1 VKVRDVGRLRRA
13 FRVGVAAATCAIV
26 ATAVHGCLIV
36 EPPGELPRVPE
47 RRPIIVKGSLVPTNG
62 NVLGTFPD
70 KFIVP
75 VELSDP
81 TATFQW
87 SAFVNFNPLT
97 GDGLVLVEE
106 SIFEPQNY
114 DGRYR
119 VLEVP
124 IPPPL
129 DLDRCHVVEIVVA
142 LRLLASTFEV
152 PKAAHTPQ
160 EPGGDS
166 AIWFYSPTGDLRGC
180 PVLDAGPDAALVD
193 AADAEGGP
201 Q

>member
-1 VKVRDVGRLRRA
+1 MARRGRLLRRA
-13 FRVGVAAATCAIV
+13 LRGLSGAAVCALAAVAAD
-26 ATAVHGCLIV
+26 GCIIA
-36 EPPGELPRVPE
+36 EPPDELPRVPR
-47 RRPIIVKGSLVPTNG
+47 RRPVIIQGSLVPTNAT
-62 NVLGTFPD
+62 VLGSFPD

-87 SAFVNFNPLT
+87 SAFVDFNPLT
-97 GDGLVLVEE
+97 GDGLFVVSE

-119 VLEVP
+119 ILEIP
-124 IPPPL
+124 ISPPP
-129 DLDRCHVVEIVVA
+129 DIDRCHVIEVVVA
-142 LRLLASTFEV
+142 LQLAGTFDGRS
-152 PKAAHTPQ
+152 AHTPL

-166 AIWFYSPTGDLRGC
+166 AVWFYSPTGDLRGC
-180 PVLDAGPDAALVD
+180 PVLDAGADAALLD
-193 AADAEGGP
+193 GDAEGGP